1 MLKPLLASLVAV
13 GVSALIAIAGSNNS
27 LSYAGLPI
35 FMLCASVAFVLHW
48 LGFIPAYIFQTEHY
62 FDLIGSI
69 SYVATV
75 ALAVLLVPSMD
86 LRALVVGTAVCVWAV
101 RLGSFLFARVKRA
114 GQDRRFTHIKP
125 LFFRFL
131 FTWTLGGTWVFIT
144 MAAGLAAMTSQSRVP
159 IDSFF
164 ILGALLWIVG
174 FTIEVVADRQK
185 TAFRKDPANAEK
197 FITPGLWSL
206 SRPPNYFGEILLWI
220 GIAVVSL
227 PVLEGW
233 QWVTLVSPVF
243 VGFLLLKISGVP
255 LLENL
260 ADARWGDDPAY
271 KEYKARTPTLVPY
284 LGKADLG

>member
-13 GVSALIAIAGSNNS
+13 VVSALIAIAGSNNS

-101 RLGSFLFARVKRA
+101 RLGNFLFARVKRA
-114 GQDRRFTHIKP
+114 GQDCRFTHIKP

-164 ILGALLWIVG
+164 ILGALLWIAG

-197 FITPGLWSL
+197 FITTGLWSL
-206 SRPPNYFGEILLWI
+206 SRHPNYFGEILLWI

>member
-13 GVSALIAIAGSNNS
+13 GISALIAIAGSNNS
-27 LSYAGLPI
+27 LEYAGIPL

-69 SYVATV
+69 SYVCTV

-101 RLGSFLFARVKRA
+101 RLGSFLFTRVKKA

-144 MAAGLAAMTSQSRVP
+144 MAAGLAAMTSQSRAP
-159 IDSFF
+159 IDAFF
-164 ILGALLWIVG
+164 TIGALLWIVG

-185 TAFRKDPANAEK
+185 SAFRNDPANADK
-197 FITPGLWSL
+197 FITTGLWSI
-206 SRPPNYFGEILLWI
+206 SRHPNYFGEILLWI

-271 KEYKARTPTLVPY
+271 KDYKARTPTLVPY